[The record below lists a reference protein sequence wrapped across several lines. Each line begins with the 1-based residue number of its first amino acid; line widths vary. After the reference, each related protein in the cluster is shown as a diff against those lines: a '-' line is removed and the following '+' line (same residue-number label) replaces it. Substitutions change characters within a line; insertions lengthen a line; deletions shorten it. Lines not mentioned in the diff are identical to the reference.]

1 MIYFIINMSIFGKE
15 YVWKIE
21 GINGAAEMASCVPI
35 PALSCCSVSYVNAPT
50 QHLHDL
56 ISPSLKGKERYLLS
70 LNKKLISHIT

>member
-1 MIYFIINMSIFGKE
+1 MFTSWCAQQHYHCIALRREEYRRVAVIYFIINMSIFGKE

-50 QHLHDL
+50 QHLA
-56 ISPSLKGKERYLLS
+56 
-70 LNKKLISHIT
+70 

>member
-50 QHLHDL
+50 QHLA
-56 ISPSLKGKERYLLS
+56 
-70 LNKKLISHIT
+70 

>member
-1 MIYFIINMSIFGKE
+1 VIYFIINMSIFGKE

-50 QHLHDL
+50 QHLA
-56 ISPSLKGKERYLLS
+56 
-70 LNKKLISHIT
+70 